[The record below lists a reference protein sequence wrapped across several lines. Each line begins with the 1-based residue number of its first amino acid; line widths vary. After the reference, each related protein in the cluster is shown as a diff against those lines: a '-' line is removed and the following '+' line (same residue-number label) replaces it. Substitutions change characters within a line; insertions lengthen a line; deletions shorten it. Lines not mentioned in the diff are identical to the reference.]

1 MKEIF
6 IVLFCFCTA
15 LVHGQPEEAV
25 QIISKYQEATSIS
38 SLSSILEY
46 KNISKK
52 GRVQKRTLEQFILKN
67 DGCDNCYNFLL
78 RFTAPSD
85 VANTSALTIQKEGD
99 DDQWLYLPVL
109 RTSKR
114 ISASKKSDRFMG
126 TEMSYED
133 LTNYLSENENENQY
147 ELLGT
152 ELISDRNSYKI
163 SAIPLSNSNSQYSK
177 RLMWID
183 KETHL
188 LIKSEFFDKSG
199 ELLKVFTASDIKSIG
214 KGVFRAHSVKLE
226 NIQTRNTTE
235 VSYQDFRVDDKI
247 DSGIFTTSYLETL

>member
-1 MKEIF
+1 MKNLYI
-6 IVLFCFCTA
+6 ILFSFCATLVYSQSESAA
-15 LVHGQPEEAV
+15 L
-25 QIISKYQEATSIS
+25 IINKYQEATSIN
-38 SLSSILEY
+38 SLSSRLEY

-133 LTNYLSENENENQY
+133 LTNYLSEKEDENNY
-147 ELLGT
+147 ELLGS
-152 ELISDRNSYKI
+152 EAISGRSSYKI
-163 SAIPLSNSNSQYSK
+163 SATTLSNSNSQYSK
-177 RLMWID
+177 RVMWID

-188 LIKSEFFDKSG
+188 LVKSEFFDMSG
-199 ELLKVFTASDIKSIG
+199 ELLKVFTASDIRSIG

-235 VSYQDFRVDDKI
+235 VSYQGFRVDDKI